1 MSGITTEF
9 SKPSIWNI
17 INPYREI
24 SGACKVEKFIKSRG
38 FKIFCVVAAV
48 SVTAVFC
55 PHVAVGLAGLFV
67 IKALFAKIIIA
78 AAPAAISGAC
88 SLASYIKRKF
98 VPIMPLRKASSSE
111 LVYNG
116 L

>member
-98 VPIMPLRKASSSE
+98 FPIMPLPKGSSSE